1 MSRYVALIR
10 GINVGGKNLIK
21 MAALK
26 ACFEDQGFQDVVTYI
41 QSGNALFTSSAAG
54 RTELSRQIEDALEST
69 FGYRPVVVLRTRKQM
84 QQIVERAP
92 RGFGGDAA
100 KFRYDVIFL
109 KEPLTASAAL
119 KRVQSVLTNPDVDRA
134 YSGVGVLYF
143 SRLVSKAAQ
152 SRLSRIVSLPIYGS
166 ITIRNWATTTKLLEL
181 AQGSLS
187 TSL

>member
-10 GINVGGKNLIK
+10 GINVGGKNLIQ

-26 ACFEDQGFQDVVTYI
+26 ACFEDRGLQDVVTYI
-41 QSGNALFTSSAAG
+41 QSGNVLFTSSAAS
-54 RTELSRQIEDALEST
+54 RTALSGEIEDALEST

-92 RGFGGDAA
+92 RGFGADAA

-109 KEPLTASAAL
+109 KEPLTATAAL
-119 KRVQSVLTNPDVDRA
+119 KSVLTNPDVDQA
-134 YSGVGVLYF
+134 HAGAGVLYF
-143 SRLVSKAAQ
+143 SRLIRKAAQ

-166 ITIRNWATTTKLLEL
+166 MTIRNWATTTKLLEL
-181 AQGSLS
+181 VQGS
-187 TSL
+187 